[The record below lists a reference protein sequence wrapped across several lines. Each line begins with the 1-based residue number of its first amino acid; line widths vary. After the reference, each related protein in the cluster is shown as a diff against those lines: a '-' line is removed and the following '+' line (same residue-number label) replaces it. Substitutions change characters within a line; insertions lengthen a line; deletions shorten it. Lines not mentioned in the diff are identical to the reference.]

1 MIRDLSIVD
10 SRLSVMIIHS
20 VDNMR
25 EETEKALYD
34 LVMNDYKVL
43 EVREESNRTIIKY
56 LIDDELYRL
65 ERMWLQFLRRNV

>member
-65 ERMWLQFLRRNV
+65 ERM

>member
-20 VDNMR
+20 VDDMK

-56 LIDDELYRL
+56 YIDDELYQY
-65 ERMWLQFLRRNV
+65 ERM

>member
-10 SRLSVMIIHS
+10 TKLRVMIIHS

-34 LVMNDYKVL
+34 LVMNDCKVL
-43 EVREESNRTIIKY
+43 EVREERSRTIIKY

-65 ERMWLQFLRRNV
+65 ERM

>member
-1 MIRDLSIVD
+1 MTQRDLSLVD
-10 SRLSVMIIHS
+10 SKLRVMIIHS
-20 VDNMR
+20 VDDMK

-65 ERMWLQFLRRNV
+65 ERM

>member
-1 MIRDLSIVD
+1 MRRNLSIVD
-10 SRLSVMIIHS
+10 SKLRVMIIHS
-20 VDNMR
+20 VDDMK

-56 LIDDELYRL
+56 YIDEQLLI
-65 ERMWLQFLRRNV
+65 

>member
-10 SRLSVMIIHS
+10 TKLRVMIIHS

-34 LVMNDYKVL
+34 LVMNDCKVL

-65 ERMWLQFLRRNV
+65 ERM

>member
-1 MIRDLSIVD
+1 MMNKDL
-10 SRLSVMIIHS
+10 RLVNSKLRVMIIHS
-20 VDNMR
+20 VDDMK

-65 ERMWLQFLRRNV
+65 ERM

>member
-10 SRLSVMIIHS
+10 SKLRVMIIHS
-20 VDNMR
+20 VDDMK
-25 EETEKALYD
+25 EGTEKALYD

-65 ERMWLQFLRRNV
+65 ERM

>member
-1 MIRDLSIVD
+1 MMNKDL
-10 SRLSVMIIHS
+10 RLVNSLLRVMIIHS

-34 LVMNDYKVL
+34 LVMNDCKVL

-56 LIDDELYRL
+56 LIDDELYQY
-65 ERMWLQFLRRNV
+65 ERM

>member
-10 SRLSVMIIHS
+10 TKLRVMIIHS

-34 LVMNDYKVL
+34 LVMNDCKVL
-43 EVREESNRTIIKY
+43 EVREENDRTIIKY

-65 ERMWLQFLRRNV
+65 ERM

>member
-10 SRLSVMIIHS
+10 TKLRVMIIHS
-20 VDNMR
+20 VDDMK
-25 EETEKALYD
+25 EETNKALYD
-34 LVMNDYKVL
+34 LVMNDCKVL
-43 EVREESNRTIIKY
+43 EIREESNRTIIKY

>member
-1 MIRDLSIVD
+1 MRRDLSIVD

-65 ERMWLQFLRRNV
+65 ERM

>member
-10 SRLSVMIIHS
+10 SKSRVMIIHS

-65 ERMWLQFLRRNV
+65 ERM

>member
-10 SRLSVMIIHS
+10 TKLRVMIIHS

-34 LVMNDYKVL
+34 LVMNDCKVL
-43 EVREESNRTIIKY
+43 EVREESNRIIIKY

-65 ERMWLQFLRRNV
+65 ERM

>member
-1 MIRDLSIVD
+1 MTQRDLSLVD
-10 SRLSVMIIHS
+10 SKLRVMIIHS

-34 LVMNDYKVL
+34 LVMNECDVK

-65 ERMWLQFLRRNV
+65 ERM

>member
-20 VDNMR
+20 VDDMK

-65 ERMWLQFLRRNV
+65 ERM

>member
-10 SRLSVMIIHS
+10 TKLRVMIIHS

-34 LVMNDYKVL
+34 LVMNDCKVL
-43 EVREESNRTIIKY
+43 EVKEERNRTIIKY
-56 LIDDELYRL
+56 LIEDELYRL
-65 ERMWLQFLRRNV
+65 ERM